1 MTDRALKEKW
11 VQEWLSVESSHRV
24 EGNVVNNLMEAWV
37 THCGSWDSLL
47 FVIRRLDEG
56 APCLLLGSHLR
67 DWVVNSPTEADKEEW
82 ETRLLDLL
90 DSYVRSRIPANPAQ
104 AVAEQA
110 ITQRWMNGDFF
121 PCDLITLRA
130 FRGTPTTWDL
140 PWDLIVGARTHRG
153 TWDALQYVAPCIV
166 LCLPSDPPR
175 RSGPGKPSRACADF
189 RNPVI
194 VAVVKEIAKLGRRP
208 ETSSNQDWNPKNPS
222 CCLYKAPS
230 ACHMVA
236 KIMGRSYSTIRN
248 ILQDEKDKTRG
259 GRRKPTPISGN
270 DSPGPIR

>member
-11 VQEWLSVESSHRV
+11 VQECLSVESSHSG

-37 THCGSWDSLL
+37 THRGSWDSLL

-67 DWVVNSPTEADKEEW
+67 DWVVNSPTKKDKEDW
-82 ETRLLDLL
+82 ETQLLDHL
-90 DSYVRSRIPANPAQ
+90 DSYVRSRVPANPAQ

-110 ITQRWMNGDFF
+110 ITQRRMNGDFL
-121 PCDLITLRA
+121 PCDLITLQA

-175 RSGPGKPSRACADF
+175 RSGRGKPSGALADF
-189 RNPVI
+189 RDPAI
-194 VAVVKEIAKLGRRP
+194 VAVVEEIARIGRRP
-208 ETSSNQDWNPKNPS
+208 ETSSSQDWNPKNPKD
-222 CCLYKAPS
+222 CLFDAPS

-236 KIMGRSYSTIRN
+236 KIMGLSYSRIRN
-248 ILQDEKDKTRG
+248 IRQDEKDKKGEEEEDKKRRR
-259 GRRKPTPISGN
+259 RRKPAP
-270 DSPGPIR
+270 